1 MIGLE
6 TWRVPAHFYEHP
18 RKRTN
23 ERMPASTSNAS
34 SISLILNQQISYAV
48 YHLPAGTYSLPD
60 DSGKLSQELL
70 IGLGLIERTSAP
82 PTIPPPPPPP
92 PSSADTD
99 ADAKSDTK
107 SDSKETKARTRTV
120 SKKMKDAFL
129 ASPDR
134 TEDDLKRV
142 SKAYKAATDADIAA
156 AGGDFVSFGNRILA
170 APVAPPAPKEAKT
183 DKDKTKTKTVKP
195 KVEKPKPRLAWSAA
209 EKKVFK
215 DIVTDVT
222 EDLKAEFAGYIDAK
236 SDDDF
241 KAFAMAGHMRAWFDA
256 RVTPKAGNGE
266 FTPAEYDLARGVQ
279 NSVVQDD
286 EDADDEDEDLV
297 DIDVDGEQLLIGTKT
312 GTIYQPTEE
321 AGDVKIGRAGEG
333 KFKNVKIP
341 QE

>member
-1 MIGLE
+1 MS
-6 TWRVPAHFYEHP
+6 A
-18 RKRTN
+18 
-23 ERMPASTSNAS
+23 SNAS

-48 YHLPAGTYSLPD
+48 SHLPTGTYSLPD

-92 PSSADTD
+92 SADT
-99 ADAKSDTK
+99 ADDDDSK
-107 SDSKETKARTRTV
+107 SDSKKAKTDAKARTRTV

-142 SKAYKAATDADIAA
+142 SKAYKASSDADIAA

-170 APVAPPAPKEAKT
+170 APVAPPAPAPKEDKT
-183 DKDKTKTKTVKP
+183 KTDKTKTKTVKP

-215 DIVTDVT
+215 DIVTEVT
-222 EDLKAEFAGYIDAK
+222 DDLKAEFAAYIDAK

-256 RVTPKAGNGE
+256 RVTITPKAGNGE
-266 FTPAEYDLARGVQ
+266 FTPAEYDAARGVQ
-279 NSVVQDD
+279 NSGNDAD
-286 EDADDEDEDLV
+286 EDADEDLEE
-297 DIDVDGEQLLIGTKT
+297 IDVDGEQLLIGTKS
-312 GTIYQPTEE
+312 GDIFQSTEE

-333 KFKNVKIP
+333 KFKNVRKP
-341 QE
+341 

>member
-1 MIGLE
+1 M
-6 TWRVPAHFYEHP
+6 
-18 RKRTN
+18 
-23 ERMPASTSNAS
+23 SAS

-48 YHLPAGTYSLPD
+48 YHLPAGTYHLPD

-82 PTIPPPPPPP
+82 PTVPPPPP

-99 ADAKSDTK
+99 ADADTK

-129 ASPDR
+129 ASPGK

-170 APVAPPAPKEAKT
+170 APAAPPPPKETKT

-222 EDLKAEFAGYIDAK
+222 DDLKAEFAAYIDAK
-236 SDDDF
+236 TDDDF

-256 RVTPKAGNGE
+256 RVTITPKAGNGE

-279 NSVVQDD
+279 NSGVQDG
-286 EDADDEDEDLV
+286 EDANDDEDEDLV

-333 KFKNVKIP
+333 KFKNVKTP

>member
-1 MIGLE
+1 M
-6 TWRVPAHFYEHP
+6 
-18 RKRTN
+18 
-23 ERMPASTSNAS
+23 SAS
-34 SISLILNQQISYAV
+34 SSIQHILNQQISYAV
-48 YHLPAGTYSLPD
+48 SHLPAGTYSLPD

-82 PTIPPPPPPP
+82 PTVPPPPPPP
-92 PSSADTD
+92 APAAHAD
-99 ADAKSDTK
+99 ADDDSK
-107 SDSKETKARTRTV
+107 SDSKKSDAKTRTRTV

-142 SKAYKAATDADIAA
+142 SKAYKAASDADIAA

-183 DKDKTKTKTVKP
+183 DKTDKTKTKTVKP

-222 EDLKAEFAGYIDAK
+222 DDLKAEFAAYIDAK

-256 RVTPKAGNGE
+256 RVTITPKAGNGE
-266 FTPAEYDLARGVQ
+266 FTPAEYDAARGVQ
-279 NSVVQDD
+279 NSGNDAD
-286 EDADDEDEDLV
+286 EDADEDLEE
-297 DIDVDGEQLLIGTKT
+297 IDVDGEQLLIGTKS
-312 GTIYQPTEE
+312 GDIFQSTEE

-333 KFKNVKIP
+333 KFKNVRKP
-341 QE
+341 

>member
-1 MIGLE
+1 MS
-6 TWRVPAHFYEHP
+6 
-18 RKRTN
+18 
-23 ERMPASTSNAS
+23 ASTSNAS

-82 PTIPPPPPPP
+82 PTVPPPPP

-107 SDSKETKARTRTV
+107 SDSKKSDTKARTRTV

-129 ASPDR
+129 ASPGNGITR

-170 APVAPPAPKEAKT
+170 APATPAASAAPAPKE
-183 DKDKTKTKTVKP
+183 TKTKTVKP
-195 KVEKPKPRLAWSAA
+195 KEKKEKPKPRLAWSAA

-222 EDLKAEFAGYIDAK
+222 DDLKAEFAAYIDAK

-256 RVTPKAGNGE
+256 RVTITPKAGNGE

-279 NSVVQDD
+279 NSGEVEAD
-286 EDADDEDEDLV
+286 EDADGADEDEDLV

-333 KFKNVKIP
+333 KFKHVKIP

>member
-1 MIGLE
+1 MS
-6 TWRVPAHFYEHP
+6 
-18 RKRTN
+18 
-23 ERMPASTSNAS
+23 ASTSNAS

-48 YHLPAGTYSLPD
+48 YHLPAGTYHLPE

-82 PTIPPPPPPP
+82 PTVPPPPAPPP
-92 PSSADTD
+92 PQPSSTDTD
-99 ADAKSDTK
+99 ADAKSDAK
-107 SDSKETKARTRTV
+107 SDAKARTRTV

-129 ASPDR
+129 ASPGNTR

-170 APVAPPAPKEAKT
+170 APATPASAAPKEDKT
-183 DKDKTKTKTVKP
+183 DKDKDKTKTKTVKP

-222 EDLKAEFAGYIDAK
+222 DDLKAEFAAYIDAK

-256 RVTPKAGNGE
+256 RVTITPKAGNGE

-279 NSVVQDD
+279 NSGVQD
-286 EDADDEDEDLV
+286 DDEDEDLV

>member
-1 MIGLE
+1 
-6 TWRVPAHFYEHP
+6 
-18 RKRTN
+18 
-23 ERMPASTSNAS
+23 
-34 SISLILNQQISYAV
+34 
-48 YHLPAGTYSLPD
+48 
-60 DSGKLSQELL
+60 
-70 IGLGLIERTSAP
+70 
-82 PTIPPPPPPP
+82 
-92 PSSADTD
+92 
-99 ADAKSDTK
+99 
-107 SDSKETKARTRTV
+107 
-120 SKKMKDAFL
+120 MKDAFL
-129 ASPDR
+129 ASPGK

-170 APVAPPAPKEAKT
+170 APAAPPPPKETKT

-222 EDLKAEFAGYIDAK
+222 DDLKAEFAAYIDAK
-236 SDDDF
+236 TDDDF

-256 RVTPKAGNGE
+256 RVTITPKAGNGE

-279 NSVVQDD
+279 NSGVQDD
-286 EDADDEDEDLV
+286 EDADDEDLV

-333 KFKNVKIP
+333 KFKNVKTP

>member
-1 MIGLE
+1 M
-6 TWRVPAHFYEHP
+6 A
-18 RKRTN
+18 
-23 ERMPASTSNAS
+23 
-34 SISLILNQQISYAV
+34 SISLILNQQISNAV
-48 YHLPAGTYSLPD
+48 HHLPAGTYSLPD

-70 IGLGLIERTSAP
+70 INLGLIQRTSAP
-82 PTIPPPPPPP
+82 PTFPPPPPPP
-92 PSSADTD
+92 TSAVGAAEDD
-99 ADAKSDTK
+99 SK

-129 ASPDR
+129 ASPGK

-156 AGGDFVSFGNRILA
+156 AGGDFVSFGNHVLA
-170 APVAPPAPKEAKT
+170 APATPPPAKTSKTSKAKT
-183 DKDKTKTKTVKP
+183 DKPPAAP
-195 KVEKPKPRLAWSAA
+195 KEKKPKPRVAWSAA

-222 EDLKAEFAGYIDAK
+222 DDLKAEFVAYVDAK

-266 FTPAEYDLARGVQ
+266 FTPAEYDIARGLQ
-279 NSVVQDD
+279 NVSLKDD
-286 EDADDEDEDLV
+286 EEDEDEDEDLV
-297 DIDVDGEQLLIGTKT
+297 DINVDGEQLLIGTKT

>member
-1 MIGLE
+1 MS
-6 TWRVPAHFYEHP
+6 
-18 RKRTN
+18 
-23 ERMPASTSNAS
+23 ASTSNAS

-48 YHLPAGTYSLPD
+48 SHLPTGTYSLPD

-82 PTIPPPPPPP
+82 PTVPPPPPPP
-92 PSSADTD
+92 PPSADTD
-99 ADAKSDTK
+99 ADAKSDSKK
-107 SDSKETKARTRTV
+107 SDAKARTRTV

-142 SKAYKAATDADIAA
+142 SKAYKAASDADIAA

-170 APVAPPAPKEAKT
+170 APATPATPPAPKEAKT
-183 DKDKTKTKTVKP
+183 DKTKTKTVKP

-215 DIVTDVT
+215 DIVTEVT
-222 EDLKAEFAGYIDAK
+222 DDLKAEFATYIDAK

-256 RVTPKAGNGE
+256 RVTVTPKAGNGE
-266 FTPAEYDLARGVQ
+266 FTPAEYDAARGVQ
-279 NSVVQDD
+279 NSGNDAD
-286 EDADDEDEDLV
+286 EDADEDLEE
-297 DIDVDGEQLLIGTKT
+297 IDVDGEQLLIGTKS
-312 GTIYQPTEE
+312 GDIFQSTEE

-333 KFKNVKIP
+333 KFKNVRKP
-341 QE
+341 

>member
-1 MIGLE
+1 MS
-6 TWRVPAHFYEHP
+6 
-18 RKRTN
+18 
-23 ERMPASTSNAS
+23 ASTSNAS

-82 PTIPPPPPPP
+82 PTVPPPPP

-129 ASPDR
+129 ASPGK

-170 APVAPPAPKEAKT
+170 APATPAAPPAPKE
-183 DKDKTKTKTVKP
+183 DKTKTKAVKP

-222 EDLKAEFAGYIDAK
+222 DDLKAEFAAYIDAK

-256 RVTPKAGNGE
+256 RVTITPKAGNGE

-279 NSVVQDD
+279 NSGVQDD
-286 EDADDEDEDLV
+286 EDADDEDLV

>member
-1 MIGLE
+1 MS
-6 TWRVPAHFYEHP
+6 
-18 RKRTN
+18 
-23 ERMPASTSNAS
+23 ASTSNAS

-48 YHLPAGTYSLPD
+48 YHLPAGTYHLPD

-70 IGLGLIERTSAP
+70 ISLGLIERTSAP
-82 PTIPPPPPPP
+82 PTVPPPPPPP
-92 PSSADTD
+92 APPSADAAED
-99 ADAKSDTK
+99 DDSK
-107 SDSKETKARTRTV
+107 SDSKKADTKARTRTV
-120 SKKMKDAFL
+120 SKKMKDTFL
-129 ASPDR
+129 ASPGK

-170 APVAPPAPKEAKT
+170 ASAAPATPPAPKEAKT
-183 DKDKTKTKTVKP
+183 DKTKTKTVKP

-222 EDLKAEFAGYIDAK
+222 DDLKAEFAAYIDAK

-256 RVTPKAGNGE
+256 RVTITPKAGNGE

-279 NSVVQDD
+279 NSGVQDD
-286 EDADDEDEDLV
+286 EDADGADEDEDLV

-333 KFKNVKIP
+333 KFKHVKIP

>member
-1 MIGLE
+1 MS
-6 TWRVPAHFYEHP
+6 
-18 RKRTN
+18 
-23 ERMPASTSNAS
+23 ASTSNAS

-48 YHLPAGTYSLPD
+48 YHLPAGTYSLPE

-82 PTIPPPPPPP
+82 PTVPPPPPP
-92 PSSADTD
+92 PSADTAED
-99 ADAKSDTK
+99 DDSK
-107 SDSKETKARTRTV
+107 SDSKKADAKARTRTV

-129 ASPDR
+129 ASPGK

-170 APVAPPAPKEAKT
+170 APATPPAPKEAKT
-183 DKDKTKTKTVKP
+183 NTKTDKAKP
-195 KVEKPKPRLAWSAA
+195 TPKEKKEKPKPRLAWSAA

-222 EDLKAEFAGYIDAK
+222 DDLKAEFAAYIDAK
-236 SDDDF
+236 TDDDF

-279 NSVVQDD
+279 NSGVQDD
-286 EDADDEDEDLV
+286 EDADDEDLV

-333 KFKNVKIP
+333 KFKHVKIP

>member
-1 MIGLE
+1 MS
-6 TWRVPAHFYEHP
+6 A
-18 RKRTN
+18 
-23 ERMPASTSNAS
+23 SNAS

-92 PSSADTD
+92 SADAAED
-99 ADAKSDTK
+99 DDSK
-107 SDSKETKARTRTV
+107 SDSKKSDTKARTRTV

-170 APVAPPAPKEAKT
+170 APAASAAPKETKT

-222 EDLKAEFAGYIDAK
+222 EDLKAEFAAYIDAK

-279 NSVVQDD
+279 NSG
-286 EDADDEDEDLV
+286 EGDADEDEDLV

>member
-1 MIGLE
+1 MS
-6 TWRVPAHFYEHP
+6 
-18 RKRTN
+18 
-23 ERMPASTSNAS
+23 ASTSNA

-48 YHLPAGTYSLPD
+48 YHLPAGTYSLPE

-70 IGLGLIERTSAP
+70 IILGLIERTSAP
-82 PTIPPPPPPP
+82 PTVPPPPPP
-92 PSSADTD
+92 PS
-99 ADAKSDTK
+99 ADAGDDADTK

-129 ASPDR
+129 ASPGK

-170 APVAPPAPKEAKT
+170 APATPAASAAPKEAKT

-222 EDLKAEFAGYIDAK
+222 DDLKAEFAAYIDAK

-279 NSVVQDD
+279 NSGVQND
-286 EDADDEDEDLV
+286 EDADDDDEDLV

-333 KFKNVKIP
+333 KFKHVKIP

>member
-1 MIGLE
+1 MS
-6 TWRVPAHFYEHP
+6 
-18 RKRTN
+18 
-23 ERMPASTSNAS
+23 ASTSNAS

-48 YHLPAGTYSLPD
+48 YHLPAGTYHLPD

-82 PTIPPPPPPP
+82 PTVPPPPPP

-99 ADAKSDTK
+99 A
-107 SDSKETKARTRTV
+107 DSKETKARTRTV

-129 ASPDR
+129 ASPGITR

-170 APVAPPAPKEAKT
+170 APATPAGSAAPPAPKE
-183 DKDKTKTKTVKP
+183 DKTKTKTVKP
-195 KVEKPKPRLAWSAA
+195 KEKKEKPKPRLAWSAA

-222 EDLKAEFAGYIDAK
+222 DDLKAEFAAYIDAK

-256 RVTPKAGNGE
+256 RVTITPKAGNGE

-279 NSVVQDD
+279 NSGVQDD
-286 EDADDEDEDLV
+286 EDADDEDLV

>member
-1 MIGLE
+1 MS
-6 TWRVPAHFYEHP
+6 
-18 RKRTN
+18 
-23 ERMPASTSNAS
+23 ASTSNAS

-48 YHLPAGTYSLPD
+48 YHLPAGTYSLPE

-82 PTIPPPPPPP
+82 PTVPPPPPP
-92 PSSADTD
+92 PSADTAED
-99 ADAKSDTK
+99 DDSK
-107 SDSKETKARTRTV
+107 SDSKKADAKARTRTV

-129 ASPDR
+129 ASPGK

-170 APVAPPAPKEAKT
+170 APATPAASAAPKEAKT

-222 EDLKAEFAGYIDAK
+222 DDLKAEFAAYIDAK

-279 NSVVQDD
+279 NSGVQND
-286 EDADDEDEDLV
+286 EDADDDDEDLV

-333 KFKNVKIP
+333 KFKHVKIP

>member
-1 MIGLE
+1 M
-6 TWRVPAHFYEHP
+6 
-18 RKRTN
+18 
-23 ERMPASTSNAS
+23 SAS

-48 YHLPAGTYSLPD
+48 YHLPAGTYHLPD

-82 PTIPPPPPPP
+82 PTVPPPPP

-99 ADAKSDTK
+99 ADADTK

-129 ASPDR
+129 ASPGK

-170 APVAPPAPKEAKT
+170 APAAPPPPKETKT

-222 EDLKAEFAGYIDAK
+222 DDLKAEFAAYIDAK
-236 SDDDF
+236 TDDDF

-256 RVTPKAGNGE
+256 RVTITPKAGNGE

-279 NSVVQDD
+279 NSGVQDD
-286 EDADDEDEDLV
+286 EDADDEDLV

-333 KFKNVKIP
+333 KFKHVKIP

>member
-1 MIGLE
+1 MS
-6 TWRVPAHFYEHP
+6 A
-18 RKRTN
+18 
-23 ERMPASTSNAS
+23 SNAS

-48 YHLPAGTYSLPD
+48 SHLPTGTYSLPD

-92 PSSADTD
+92 APAAHAD
-99 ADAKSDTK
+99 ADDDSK
-107 SDSKETKARTRTV
+107 SDSKKSDAKARTRTV

-142 SKAYKAATDADIAA
+142 SKAYKAASDADIAA

-183 DKDKTKTKTVKP
+183 DKTKTKTVKP

-215 DIVTDVT
+215 DIVTEVT
-222 EDLKAEFAGYIDAK
+222 DDLKAEFATYIDAK

-256 RVTPKAGNGE
+256 RVTITPKAGNGE
-266 FTPAEYDLARGVQ
+266 FTPAEYDAARGVQ
-279 NSVVQDD
+279 NSGNDAD
-286 EDADDEDEDLV
+286 EDADEDLEE
-297 DIDVDGEQLLIGTKT
+297 IDVDGEQLLIGTKS
-312 GTIYQPTEE
+312 GDIFQSTEE

-333 KFKNVKIP
+333 KFKNVRKP
-341 QE
+341 

>member
-1 MIGLE
+1 MS
-6 TWRVPAHFYEHP
+6 
-18 RKRTN
+18 
-23 ERMPASTSNAS
+23 ASTSNAS

-48 YHLPAGTYSLPD
+48 YHLPAGTYHLPD

-92 PSSADTD
+92 PPPPSADTD

-107 SDSKETKARTRTV
+107 SDSKKAKTDAKTRTRTV

-129 ASPDR
+129 ASPGK
-134 TEDDLKRV
+134 TEEDLKRV

-170 APVAPPAPKEAKT
+170 APAASAAPPAPKEAKA
-183 DKDKTKTKTVKP
+183 KTKTNAVKP

-222 EDLKAEFAGYIDAK
+222 DDLKAEFAAYIDAK

-256 RVTPKAGNGE
+256 RVTVTPKAGNGE
-266 FTPAEYDLARGVQ
+266 FTPAEYDAARGVQ
-279 NSVVQDD
+279 NSGNDAD
-286 EDADDEDEDLV
+286 EDADADAEDADEDLEE
-297 DIDVDGEQLLIGTKT
+297 IDVDGEQLLIGTKS
-312 GTIYQPTEE
+312 GDIFQSTEE

-333 KFKNVKIP
+333 KFKNVRKP
-341 QE
+341 